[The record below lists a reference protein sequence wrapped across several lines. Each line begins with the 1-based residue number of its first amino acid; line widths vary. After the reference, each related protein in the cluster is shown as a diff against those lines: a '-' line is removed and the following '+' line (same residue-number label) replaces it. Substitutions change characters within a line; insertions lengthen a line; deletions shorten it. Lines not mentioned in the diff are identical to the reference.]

1 MLPGLEVRRVLFRS
15 KALGEL
21 HAREGSRE
29 APSNQE
35 QEPVGK
41 ALDVAQLV
49 RTKEESASLPAAS
62 LDEAIKG
69 TEPLRVERRGRL
81 VQKHDRSVRQRRDR
95 EAQPLNHS
103 SGVRRDRAGG
113 GAVQRR
119 QAQDLAAA

>member
-1 MLPGLEVRRVLFRS
+1 MIRPPAERTTSSTRGRSAAGPGTTSSPPDHVT
-15 KALGEL
+15 AG
-21 HAREGSRE
+21 A
-29 APSNQE
+29 
-35 QEPVGK
+35 K

-49 RTKEESASLPAAS
+49 RTEEESASLPAAS

-95 EAQPLNHS
+95 QAQPLNHS